1 MTFWLIAND
10 SQLTA
15 SAQKNHVGP
24 RIGLR
29 SWPASLAAIA
39 LADEERIDVSREI
52 LFPGGRT
59 GRLANRVDMAS
70 GRQ

>member
-1 MTFWLIAND
+1 M
-10 SQLTA
+10 
-15 SAQKNHVGP
+15 GP

-52 LFPGGRT
+52 PFPWWMKGTIGQSR
-59 GRLANRVDMAS
+59 RLR
-70 GRQ
+70 RQVVSRDNLAGEL